1 MYNGKLVSIV
11 FATYREKQSIRRVIE
26 DFWKTGFVDEIIVVN
41 NNAEP
46 GTDEEVKKTK
56 AQIIYEKRQGYGY
69 AFQAGLK
76 VAKGDYVI
84 ICEPDGSFLARD
96 LERFLV
102 FSKDFDVVLGSRT
115 SLIPSLS
122 FAGMGVIRKFANVI
136 EAKTIEILFNT
147 NALTDVG
154 CAYKLFQR
162 KALRKISKLWR
173 IQKSPL
179 FNTELT
185 LLVVREQISFV
196 EIPVTYLQRVG
207 KSSIVANWFQ
217 VIKWAVL
224 IQLYTLYF
232 WIEAVSQK
240 KSKE

>member
-1 MYNGKLVSIV
+1 MYNSKSVSIV
-11 FATYREKQSIRRVIE
+11 FATYREKQSIRRVID

-56 AQIIYEKRQGYGY
+56 ARLIYEKSQGYGY
-69 AFQAGLK
+69 AFQAGLRA
-76 VAKGDYVI
+76 AKGYYIVA
-84 ICEPDGSFLARD
+84 CEPDGSFLARD

-162 KALRKISKLWR
+162 KALHKISKLWR

-185 LLVVREQISFV
+185 LLVVREHISFV

-207 KSSIVANWFQ
+207 KSSIVGSWFQ

-232 WIEAVSQK
+232 WIQAIIQK
-240 KSKE
+240 RLKK

>member
-1 MYNGKLVSIV
+1 MYNGKSVSIV
-11 FATYREKQSIRRVIE
+11 FATYRERRSIRRAIE

-41 NNAEP
+41 NNAET

-56 AQIIYEKRQGYGY
+56 ARIIYEKRQGYGY

-76 VAKGDYVI
+76 SAKGHYVI
-84 ICEPDGSFLARD
+84 VCEPDGSFLARD

-122 FAGMGVIRKFANVI
+122 FAGMGVTRKFANVI

-162 KALRKISKLWR
+162 GALNRISKLWR

-185 LLVVREQISFV
+185 LLVVREHIPFV

-207 KSSIVANWFQ
+207 KSSIVGSWFL
-217 VIKWAVL
+217 VIKWAIL
-224 IQLYTLYF
+224 IQLYTIYF
-232 WIEAVSQK
+232 WLETIVQK
-240 KSKE
+240 KLLK